1 MVWKDYQ
8 KLKNDT
14 DIVVHRKDGFMRTID
29 EEVVMTKD
37 KLVDLYELIEDA
49 VKRNGQVLF
58 DDHLQRLDYLQLK
71 LIGKGDL
78 WITNLYWK
86 DENNNI
92 YNPVLEKRK
101 LGWADGWYV
110 VRNMNLDWSG
120 SGRTDMF
127 RKENRYI

>member
-1 MVWKDYQ
+1 MKV
-8 KLKNDT
+8 
-14 DIVVHRKDGFMRTID
+14 ID
-29 EEVVMTKD
+29 EEVIMTKD

-58 DDHLQRLDYLQLK
+58 DDHLQRLDYLELK
-71 LIGKGDL
+71 LIGRGDL

-86 DENNNI
+86 DDKNNI